1 MNRPRL
7 IITGASGFIGRHL
20 LERLKQRYEI
30 VGLARRTQ
38 VVSGAPIHPNI
49 LWQQVDIADRDS
61 LARVFREIRR
71 ADEESSAGNIVIHLA
86 AHYDFTGYNDPEY
99 ERTNIVGLRNV
110 LEECRGI
117 NVRRFVFSSS
127 VAACQFPVNGFYID
141 ETSAADGEHIY
152 AHTKR
157 VGENMLRDFQDDFP
171 STIVRFA
178 AMFSDWC
185 EYPPLFMFLR
195 TWMSRAWNSRIL
207 GGRGESAI
215 PYLHVWDAARF
226 LEVILQKIDVP
237 DPGEVLICSGDGAVS
252 HAQLFEAVSEFYKE
266 TKTKPIHIPRWLC
279 RPGVYVQLLVN
290 NLMGQE
296 SFERPWMMGYID
308 RQLTVNASRTRAR
321 LDWEPR
327 ERLEILRRLPFLVEN
342 HRMDPLE
349 WSRRNRAAM
358 KQVRLRPYLKI
369 HKLLEKHESSI
380 QSEFTACLT
389 SERNRNLYPTYQNIS
404 VTDHRWNVRV
414 VLHQLMSAIRTRDRG
429 IYLSYCKN
437 LARQRFEQG
446 FKAEEVC
453 EALQELNRICV
464 EYLNRDPEAED
475 ILSSIKDHVT
485 MTMRFGCDQVQ
496 QTFEQLESD
505 ANDSM

>member
-1 MNRPRL
+1 VNRPRL

-20 LERLKQRYEI
+20 LERLKQRFEI

-38 VVSGAPIHPNI
+38 VVSGSPIHPNI
-49 LWQQVDIADRDS
+49 FWQQVDIADRDS
-61 LARVFREIRR
+61 LGRVFREIRR
-71 ADEESSAGNIVIHLA
+71 ADQENNAGNIVIHLA

-99 ERTNIVGLRNV
+99 ERTNILGLRNV

-117 NVRRFVFSSS
+117 NLRRFIFSSS
-127 VAACQFPVNGFYID
+127 LAACRFPVNGFYID
-141 ETSAADGEHIY
+141 ESSEPDGEHIY

-157 VGENMLRDFQDDFP
+157 VGEKMLQEFQDDFP
-171 STIVRFA
+171 STVVRFA
-178 AMFSDWC
+178 ALFSDWC
-185 EYPPLFMFLR
+185 EYPPLFMFLG
-195 TWMSRAWNSRIL
+195 TWLSRAWNSRIL

-226 LEVILQKIDVP
+226 LEIVLQKVDVP
-237 DPGEVLICSGDGAVS
+237 GPGEVLICSGDGAVS
-252 HAQLFEAVSEFYKE
+252 HAQLFDAATEFYKS
-266 TKTKPIHIPRWLC
+266 TKPKPIHIPQWLC
-279 RPGVYVQLLVN
+279 GPGIYVQLLIN
-290 NLMGQE
+290 HLLGQE
-296 SFERPWMMGYID
+296 SFERPWMMRYID
-308 RQLTVNASRTRAR
+308 KQLTIDASRTRTR

-327 ERLEILRRLPFLVEN
+327 ERLEILRRLPFLIEN
-342 HRMDPLE
+342 RKMDPLE

-380 QSEFTACLT
+380 QSEFTASLT
-389 SERNRNLYPTYQNIS
+389 DERKRHLYPSYQRIS
-404 VTDHRWNVRV
+404 ATEHRWNVRV
-414 VLHQLMSAIRTRDRG
+414 VLHQLMSAVRTRDRG

-437 LARQRFEQG
+437 LAGQRFEQG
-446 FKAEEVC
+446 FSAEEVC

-464 EYLNRDPEAED
+464 EYLSRDPEAED
-475 ILSSIKDHVT
+475 IRSSIRDHVT

-505 ANDSM
+505 ANDAM